1 MLPKSL
7 NSITLRILTIIV
19 LIQFTFGAAIDT
31 PKEELD
37 NQGRPLW
44 EAGMIWVKVKSDV
57 PLDRSQLRI
66 QSFNIPSLDAKLQ
79 SYGIN
84 NITRTFRPIE
94 RPNRKD
100 LPDLTRIFTLHL
112 PSGMNEDALVEIISR
127 ETSIEYAER
136 VPAMYQE
143 AVPNDAFYATDLY
156 HLPQIMAEE
165 AWDIHKGEDG
175 IEQVVIGVGDTG
187 VDWKHPD
194 LGANIYNRLGEDA
207 DGDGVTILF
216 DGTEWIMD
224 PDDLNGIDDDG
235 NGYIDDLIGWNIMAD
250 AEGNENNDP
259 IDPPN
264 RGHGSHVSGLAAG
277 VTNNETGIASISWNV
292 KVFGTSHGY
301 VGDNGRSVYRAYDGL
316 VYLADNGADII
327 NASWGGG
334 GHSQAGEEVIRYITG
349 VGAIFISS
357 AGNGNHFFNAYPA
370 SYPGAVSVASVGRGD
385 IRASYSTY
393 GWGVDIAA
401 PGGDFNPGL
410 LSTVPY
416 GSGYAAYSG
425 TSMSSPVVAGLFGL
439 LKSYQPDW
447 TNDQLINQII
457 GTTDNIDGLNR
468 DYSNWLGSGRVNA
481 FRALSEE
488 NVSVP
493 DVLELELANVIVSN
507 PSAEDGVMVPGESTD
522 ISFVLRSFTHG
533 LTDSAVTFTLAC
545 DDPDVIITNASF
557 LDTLFADDYS
567 TIGEFN
573 ISIDVDANTD
583 AAPLWLIIEPQT
595 AEVITGDSI
604 RLDLLVNTTSLSESF
619 LDLDL
624 TYGDIDTSIITV
636 SNSTS
641 TPVSISAAA
650 WGIDPYSVL
659 WHVDANNAY
668 DGTSWWC
675 ANPGIGGYPDA
686 TIQYMDLP
694 ELDLSTTSNT
704 QLSFMVDWYIEDPAG
719 AEAPYDGWDG
729 ANIWISTDG
738 GDSFE
743 VIEPISPA
751 YTSTALYSW
760 GEFWGIGIV
769 PGWTGDNNGYVE
781 AQFDLSSYT
790 SEHVIVRF
798 GFASDGSATDIG
810 IFVDDIL
817 VSDGETVLFENSGVF
832 GGGISLDGFP
842 ANTIATPWLEF
853 PNAESSVPGNGDFDL
868 EIVTNTTELLP
879 GFHNTTA
886 YVLYESFILGEVD
899 VSLELSAPEHDISLD
914 QYGVGSGNFVI
925 LSEDS
930 VTVLIGNKGSNT
942 EYDFDL
948 TLELFNDEGIVF
960 TNTLTV
966 DSLHPGVFNHYSFAP
981 YLPLRGETLGVE
993 IYVSGVTDD
1002 YNSYNDSM
1010 TDEILVENL
1019 IEAWAEENDAW
1030 DMGGWGVTA
1039 GIVGIGDIFA
1049 VHVDNGQIPYS
1060 PNLDNAL
1067 TRIDP
1072 IDLTQIE
1079 NLALVYNTVSQT
1091 EEGVDVMTLEVS
1103 TDQVNWDVL
1112 RSHSGAATNWIL
1124 HAVDLSSYISA
1135 NNDHLWFR
1143 FHFVSNESV
1152 AGMGLFV
1159 DDIALYTHDYLGV
1172 NEPGST
1178 LPQEFELNQNYPN
1191 PFNPTTTI
1199 SYALPAESSVH
1210 IQVFDVRGRM
1220 VNTLVNTQQPA
1231 GYYNID
1237 WQAIDLHGNPLGT
1250 GVYLA
1255 RIQAGEYSKVIKMLY
1270 LK

>member
-1 MLPKSL
+1 MFPKSL
-7 NSITLRILTIIV
+7 NSITLRFLTIII
-19 LIQFTFGAAIDT
+19 LFQFTMGAATDA
-31 PKEELD
+31 PKVELD
-37 NQGRPLW
+37 DQGRPLW

-66 QSFNIPSLDAKLQ
+66 SSFNIPSLDAKLDN
-79 SYGIN
+79 YGIN
-84 NITRTFRPIE
+84 DITRTFRPIE
-94 RPNRKD
+94 RPDRKD

-112 PSGMNEDALVEIISR
+112 PVGMNANALVQILNKES
-127 ETSIEYAER
+127 SIEYAER

-143 AVPNDAFYATDLY
+143 AVPNDAFYSTDLY

-175 IEQVVIGVGDTG
+175 IEDVVIGISDTG

-207 DGDGVTILF
+207 DGDGLTILW

-250 AEGNENNDP
+250 VEGNENNDP
-259 IDPPN
+259 RDPPN
-264 RGHGSHVSGLAAG
+264 RGHGSHVAGLAAG

-292 KVFGTSHGY
+292 KILGISQGFL
-301 VGDNGRSVYRAYDGL
+301 GDNGTSIYRAYEGP

-327 NASWGGG
+327 NTSWGGG
-334 GHSQAGEEVIRYITG
+334 GYSQAGEEVIRYVTG
-349 VGAIFISS
+349 LGVLFVSS
-357 AGNGNHFFNAYPA
+357 AGNGNNFNNGYPA
-370 SYPGAVSVASVGRGD
+370 SYPGSISVASVGRGD

-393 GWGVDIAA
+393 GWAVDIAA

-410 LSTVPY
+410 LSTVPS
-416 GSGYAAYSG
+416 GSGYAAFSG
-425 TSMSSPVVAGLFGL
+425 TSMASPVAAGMFAL
-439 LKSYQPDW
+439 LKSYNPDW
-447 TNDQLINQII
+447 TNDQLINQVI

-468 DYSNWLGSGRVNA
+468 DYSNWLGSGRINA
-481 FRALSEE
+481 YRALSEE
-488 NVSVP
+488 NVSIP
-493 DVLELELANVIVSN
+493 DRLELELFDVIVSN
-507 PSAEDGVMVPGESTD
+507 PSAEDGVMLPGESTD
-522 ISFVLRSFTHG
+522 ISFVLRSYTHV
-533 LTDSAVTFTLAC
+533 LTDSAATFTLAC
-545 DDPDVIITNASF
+545 DDPDIIITNASF
-557 LDTLFADDYS
+557 LDTIFADDYS
-567 TIGEFN
+567 TIGSFN
-573 ISIDVDANTD
+573 ISIDEDANTE
-583 AAPLWLIIEPQT
+583 ASPLWLIIDPQT
-595 AEVITGDSI
+595 AEVVTGDSI

-624 TYGDIDTSIITV
+624 TFGDIDTSIVTV

-641 TPVSISAAA
+641 TPVTISAAS
-650 WGIDPYSVL
+650 WGIDPQSVL
-659 WHVDANNAY
+659 WHVDNNNAY

-694 ELDLSTTSNT
+694 ELDLSTTTNP

-751 YTSTALYSW
+751 YTSTALFSW

-769 PGWTGDNNGYVE
+769 PGWAGDNNGYVE
-781 AQFDLSSYT
+781 ALFDLSSYT
-790 SEHVIVRF
+790 SENVVVRF

-810 IFVDDIL
+810 IFVDDIT
-817 VSDGETVLFENSGVF
+817 VSDDATVLFENSGVF
-832 GGGISLDGFP
+832 GGGIALDGFP
-842 ANTIATPWLEF
+842 VNTIATPWLEF
-853 PNAESSVPGNGDFDL
+853 PNADNSVPGNGDFEL
-868 EIVTNTTELLP
+868 EIVTNTTELQP

-886 YVLYESFILGEVD
+886 YVMYESFVLGAVD
-899 VSLELSAPEHDISLD
+899 VSLSLSAPEHDISLE
-914 QYGVGSGNFVI
+914 QAGINSGNFVI
-925 LSEDS
+925 LHEDS
-930 VTVLIGNKGSNT
+930 VVVLIGNKGANT

-948 TLELFNDEGIVF
+948 TLNLSNADGLVY
-960 TNTLTV
+960 TNTVTV
-966 DSLHPGVFNHYSFAP
+966 DSLHPGVFNHFFFAP
-981 YLPLRGETLGVE
+981 YLPLKGEALGMEV
-993 IYVSGVTDD
+993 IVSNVVDD
-1002 YNSYNDSM
+1002 YNSYNDAI
-1010 TDEILVENL
+1010 TDELIVENK
-1019 IEAWAEENDAW
+1019 IEAWAEANDAW

-1039 GIVGIGDIFA
+1039 GIVGIGDIYA

-1060 PNLDNAL
+1060 PNLDNKLAY
-1067 TRIDP
+1067 IAP
-1072 IDLTQIE
+1072 INLSQIE

-1091 EEGVDVMTLEVS
+1091 EAGIDVMTLEVS
-1103 TDQVNWDVL
+1103 TDQVSWDVL
-1112 RSHSGAATNWIL
+1112 RSHSGAASNWVE
-1124 HAVDLSSYISA
+1124 HAVDLSSYVTA
-1135 NNDHLWFR
+1135 GNEELWFR

-1159 DDIALYTHDYLGV
+1159 DDISLYTHDYLGV
-1172 NEPGST
+1172 NEPISA

-1191 PFNPTTTI
+1191 PFNPSTTI
-1199 SYALPAESSVH
+1199 SYALPSETSVH
-1210 IQVFDVRGRM
+1210 IQIFDVRGRM
-1220 VNTLVNTQQPA
+1220 VNTLVNTQQAA
-1231 GYYNID
+1231 GYYDID
-1237 WQAIDLHGNPLGT
+1237 WRATDLKGNPLGT

-1255 RIQAGEYSKVIKMLY
+1255 RIQAGDYSKVIKMLY